1 MRGYGITNDDI
12 APFMRVLV
20 YLRLI
25 RKQEDRK
32 ERQGHKSGGLLPLS
46 VPEEVDP
53 PQTEDFKIDEY
64 KDMMKGS
71 FDTGD
76 PLTTNLYVGN
86 INPKVH
92 AYVQCRCM
100 CVYWIRLLIIS

>member
-1 MRGYGITNDDI
+1 MFIILHVN
-12 APFMRVLV
+12 
-20 YLRLI
+20 

-32 ERQGHKSGGLLPLS
+32 ERQGQKSGGLLPLS

-53 PQTEDFKIDEY
+53 PPAEAFKVDEY

-86 INPKVH
+86 INPKV
-92 AYVQCRCM
+92 YTYIYMYSVC
-100 CVYWIRLLIIS
+100 LLPRY

>member
-1 MRGYGITNDDI
+1 MSI
-12 APFMRVLV
+12 
-20 YLRLI
+20 
-25 RKQEDRK
+25 
-32 ERQGHKSGGLLPLS
+32 
-46 VPEEVDP
+46 PEEVDP
-53 PQTEDFKIDEY
+53 PQTEDFKVDEY

-92 AYVQCRCM
+92 VQCRC
-100 CVYWIRLLIIS
+100 ILT

>member
-1 MRGYGITNDDI
+1 MVSYIH
-12 APFMRVLV
+12 L
-20 YLRLI
+20 YLIQCMCALN

-32 ERQGHKSGGLLPLS
+32 ERQCQKSGGLLPLS
-46 VPEEVDP
+46 IPEEVDP
-53 PQTEDFKIDEY
+53 PQTEDFKVDEY

-86 INPKVH
+86 INPKVQLT
-92 AYVQCRCM
+92 YM
-100 CVYWIRLLIIS
+100 

>member
-1 MRGYGITNDDI
+1 M
-12 APFMRVLV
+12 
-20 YLRLI
+20 YLHLN

-46 VPEEVDP
+46 IPEEVDP

-86 INPKVH
+86 INPKVRV
-92 AYVQCRCM
+92 YVHM
-100 CVYWIRLLIIS
+100 CIMGGSRIVLRVPVNPPPPPALH